1 MKMPHTAFCVLLI
14 LNSLILRAQAPLDS
28 SYANALSVY
37 ANTVGVN
44 QHIYNGV
51 EYVDYDHRISGNPFY
66 EKNFFV
72 KGSIV
77 YDGILY
83 NDVQLIYDIWRE
95 DVVIKNHN
103 NLPLLLIKEKVAA
116 FNVEGHQFIKITT
129 DSLSERLG
137 LSGFYDVLYNGTVKL
152 FAKRRK
158 LIDEKITS
166 QSSESS
172 FIQKNAYYILNNSV
186 FYAVADK
193 RSVLNALSDQKPAL
207 QKYMKQQKL
216 KFRKNLE
223 ADLIKA
229 VVYYGGI
236 NGSK

>member
-14 LNSLILRAQAPLDS
+14 LNSLMLRAQAPFDS
-28 SYANALSVY
+28 SYANALAVY
-37 ANTVGVN
+37 TNTVGVN

-51 EYVDYDHRISGNPFY
+51 EYIDYDHRINGNPFF
-66 EKNFFV
+66 ERNSFV

-77 YDGILY
+77 YDGVLY
-83 NDVQLIYDIWRE
+83 NDVQLIYDIWRD

-103 NLPLLLIKEKVAA
+103 NLPLLLIKEKVTA
-116 FNVEGHQFIKITT
+116 FNIEGHQFIKITT
-129 DSLSERLG
+129 DSATERSG
-137 LSGFYDVLYNGTVKL
+137 LSGLYDVLYNGSVKL

-158 LIDEKITS
+158 LIDEKIIS
-166 QSSESS
+166 QTSESS
-172 FIQKNAYYILNNSV
+172 FIQKNEYYILSDSV
-186 FYAVADK
+186 FYAVADR

-223 ADLIKA
+223 ADLVKA
-229 VVYYGGI
+229 VAYYGGI
-236 NGSK
+236 NESK

>member
-1 MKMPHTAFCVLLI
+1 MPHTAFCFLL
-14 LNSLILRAQAPLDS
+14 LFNPLMLRAQTSLDS
-28 SYANALSVY
+28 SYAGALAVY
-37 ANTVGVN
+37 TKTIGVN

-51 EYVDYDHRISGNPFY
+51 EYIDYDHRINGNPFF
-66 EKNFFV
+66 EKNYFV
-72 KGSIV
+72 KGSVV
-77 YDGILY
+77 YDGVLY
-83 NDVQLIYDIWRE
+83 NNMLMFYDIWR
-95 DVVIKNHN
+95 DNVVIKNYN
-103 NLPLLLIKEKVAA
+103 NLPLLLVKEKVAA
-116 FNVEGHQFIKITT
+116 FDMEEHHFIKITA
-129 DSLSERLG
+129 DSLTEKMG

-172 FIQKNAYYILNNSV
+172 FIQKNEYYILNNSV

-207 QKYMKQQKL
+207 QKYIKQQKL

-223 ADLIKA
+223 ADLVKA
-229 VVYYGGI
+229 VAYYGSI
-236 NGSK
+236 NESK